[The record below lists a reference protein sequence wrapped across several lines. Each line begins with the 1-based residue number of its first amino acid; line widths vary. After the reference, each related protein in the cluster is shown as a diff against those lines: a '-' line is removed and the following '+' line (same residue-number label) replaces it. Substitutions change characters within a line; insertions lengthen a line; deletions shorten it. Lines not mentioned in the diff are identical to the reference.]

1 MEKRIFRSLTIT
13 SVAAVLLAV
22 VLSLFAFHGFRMS
35 ENRETLRAD
44 CRMLREAVE
53 TSSLT
58 PLEVLERLE
67 GSLGHLRLT
76 LVRPDGAVAYDSSHD
91 AGAMENH
98 LQRPEVQAALETGW
112 GEDQRTSDTL
122 GEGAIYCAV
131 RLEDGSVLRAALLQ
145 EGLLATAAPLLP
157 ILCGIILALLCAGIV
172 ISSHTTRS
180 ILRPIAALAEQL
192 DGPAPEDCYDELAPF
207 LRKIR
212 GQQRMILRQMEEL
225 ADDRGTIKAI
235 TDNMQEGLII
245 LSLQQ
250 TILSVNSS
258 AVTLLGARPRDY
270 AGRGILAL
278 SQLPQLKAA
287 VEDALEGRASAPVA
301 KCGSRF
307 CQLFASPVYLE
318 EQLTGAIVLILDV
331 TEREKAEK
339 MRRDFSANV
348 SHELKTPL
356 TSISGFAEMIET
368 GMASGEDAKNFAR
381 KITRE
386 SARLL
391 ALIDDIIRLS
401 RLDEHLPTPMVRLSV
416 NAVCREVLASLAP
429 VAEKRRVDL
438 SLSGPEIWVRGNA
451 GMLTELLTNLCDNAV
466 KYNRDGGS
474 VSVET
479 AEQPLQGTVTLTVR
493 ATGIGIPA
501 GSFQRV
507 FERFYRVDKSRS
519 KQTGGTG
526 LGLSIAKHIVDCH
539 GGRIAVESVLGEGS
553 AFTVTLP
560 AWREDAP
567 SAPTSL

>member
-22 VLSLFAFHGFRMS
+22 LLSLLAFHGFLMN
-35 ENRETLRAD
+35 ENQETLRAD

-53 TSSLT
+53 SSSLT
-58 PLEVLERLE
+58 PLEVLERMN
-67 GSLGHLRLT
+67 GSLGHLRIT
-76 LVRPDGAVAYDSSHD
+76 LVEPDGSVAYDSGSDPEEMESH
-91 AGAMENH
+91 
-98 LQRPEVQAALETGW
+98 LLRPEVQEALELGW

-122 GEGAIYCAV
+122 GESTIYCAA
-131 RLEDGSVLRAALLQ
+131 RLEDGSVLRVSMVQ

-180 ILRPIAALAEQL
+180 ILRPIAALAERL

-212 GQQRMILRQMEEL
+212 GQQQMILRQMEEL

-245 LSLQQ
+245 VSLQQ

-258 AVTLLGARPRDY
+258 AVILLGARPRDY

-278 SQLPQLKAA
+278 SQLPQLKQA
-287 VEDALEGRASAPVA
+287 VEDALDGRASAPVA

-307 CQLFASPVYLE
+307 CQLFANPVYLE
-318 EQLTGAIVLILDV
+318 KQLTGAIVLILDV

-356 TSISGFAEMIET
+356 TSISGFAEMIEA
-368 GMASGEDAKNFAR
+368 GMATGEDARDFAR
-381 KITRE
+381 RITRE

-401 RLDEHLPTPMVRLSV
+401 RLDEHIPTPMARLSV
-416 NAVCREVLASLAP
+416 NTVCREVLASLEP
-429 VAEKRRVDL
+429 VAQKRQVTL

-451 GMLTELLTNLCDNAV
+451 GMITELVTNLCDNAI
-466 KYNRDGGS
+466 KYNHEGGS

-479 AEQPLQGTVTLTVR
+479 AEQPMSGTVTLAVR
-493 ATGIGIPA
+493 DTGIGIPS

-553 AFTVTLP
+553 VFTVTLP
-560 AWREDAP
+560 AWREEAP